1 MFTMESVERVQKA
14 VTMPVYKNDVHND
27 VEVSLSR
34 VVNIMYS
41 TGPNKNAVSLSQINT
56 FFFSPVSTEY

>member
-34 VVNIMYS
+34 VVNIMCS
-41 TGPNKNAVSLSQINT
+41 TGPKKMQSHC
-56 FFFSPVSTEY
+56 PR

>member
-1 MFTMESVERVQKA
+1 MLFFQSDMFTMESVERVQKA

-41 TGPNKNAVSLSQINT
+41 TGPKKMQSHC
-56 FFFSPVSTEY
+56 PR